1 MAKTLSATCVA
12 IAQALTLGT
21 LVVSDEINAR
31 LGISYVE
38 ISDSHGLIE
47 VALDRAAR
55 HRF

>member
-31 LGISYVE
+31 LGISYVA

-47 VALDRAAR
+47 VALEPVAAA
-55 HRF
+55 